1 MITTTFESPLTRA
14 FLEQWQRLRQGDC
27 LPTTEDYFDHIDP
40 RFVPLLMLFE
50 CRADDIILRFQGS
63 AIVERWGK
71 DRTGESW
78 LNGKPP
84 HRAAAILGN
93 MVDCVN
99 TPCGALSHSTY
110 YAKFGRHAKLESLTV
125 PLAVAPG
132 RPGRLLSFSNL
143 LEPMSDRDGG
153 PDRIEKRSVAW
164 IDLGFGKP
172 VHQVRRHD

>member
-1 MITTTFESPLTRA
+1 MKTKTFESPLTLA
-14 FLEQWQRLRQGDC
+14 FLEHWQNLRKDQH
-27 LPTTEDYFDHIDP
+27 LPTTEYYFDHIDA
-40 RFVPLLMLFE
+40 RFAPLLLMFE
-50 CRADDIILRFQGS
+50 CMADDVVLRFQGT

-78 LNGKPP
+78 LAGKPP
-84 HRAAAILGN
+84 HHSVAILGN

-110 YAKFGRHAKLESLTV
+110 YAKFGRKAKLESLTV
-125 PLAVAPG
+125 PLTVAPG

-143 LEPMSDRDGG
+143 LESMSDRDGG

-164 IDLGFGKP
+164 IDIGFGKP
-172 VHQVRRHD
+172 VHQMRRHD